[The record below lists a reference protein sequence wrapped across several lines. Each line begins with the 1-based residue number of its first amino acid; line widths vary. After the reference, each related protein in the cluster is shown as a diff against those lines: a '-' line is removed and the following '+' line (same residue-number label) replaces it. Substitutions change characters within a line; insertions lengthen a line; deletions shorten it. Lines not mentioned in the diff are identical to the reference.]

1 MVELRKTISIFLLIS
16 CLLSVP
22 SLAARETLAKASSV
36 ALVADPIS
44 IFVPD
49 NYTTI
54 QEAINNA
61 TSGMTIF
68 VRKGTYLEN
77 VVINKTITLVGED
90 SDLTIINGQEIDN
103 VIHITAE
110 NVTVR
115 NFTVRR
121 SGLNAYSGISIDH
134 STGNMITDNK
144 IINNYEGIG
153 LLYSTNNVVSDNTVS
168 NNYDGGVYL
177 YFSSDNVVSGNTVF
191 SNSYDGIDLFYS
203 SNNVVSDNTISHN
216 DLAGLRFFY
225 SSNNAVFGNTIASN
239 YPGISLALLSSNN
252 NIYHNNFNNTFQASS
267 QSTNVWNY
275 GNEGNY
281 WSNYSGQDLN
291 KDGIGDAPY
300 TIDPLNKDNYPL
312 MGMFSEFT
320 ITLEGEMYE
329 VTVISNSTISVFRFQ
344 IGEETGNK
352 IMNFNAT
359 GADGTLG
366 FCRVKLPTELMSY
379 PHIVLINGEEILPT
393 TLNISTAT
401 FAYLYFTYLNKN
413 RTVTII
419 SSKTLA
425 LYLELLDAYLTLQE
439 NLQDLNQTYNVLLQN
454 YNNLLSNYAQL
465 QVAIVGLNYSYQN
478 LYSLNTTY
486 YQLIDDYLKLRQ
498 ELDDLNETYLNH
510 LLEYNAQMQNI
521 QNISY
526 ILVAL
531 AGTLIITTVY
541 LSRRK
546 HSNTNIR
553 TKAIE
558 EK

>member
-1 MVELRKTISIFLLIS
+1 
-16 CLLSVP
+16 
-22 SLAARETLAKASSV
+22 V